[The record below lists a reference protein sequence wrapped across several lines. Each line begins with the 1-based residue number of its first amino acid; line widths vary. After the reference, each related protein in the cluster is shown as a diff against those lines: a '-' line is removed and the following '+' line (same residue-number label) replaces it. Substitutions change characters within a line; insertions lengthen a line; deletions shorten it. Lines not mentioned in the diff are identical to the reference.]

1 VRADRTRRVSG
12 IVAALLAALALVL
25 AIANE
30 ARAQPATVTLDLAL
44 ERRLLALSPQHIS
57 ERDVAD
63 VLTHVPAPK
72 MLLFAGSVPVVTMQ
86 PVAEFFIAMGYP
98 RERIADPRDGSL
110 WYASFTDSATI
121 AGLVAW
127 HYEHDGVRPM
137 LIGHSQGGMI
147 VVRVLHE
154 LAGAF
159 DPHIAV
165 RDPRTAMA
173 LDRDTI
179 VDPLSGRERPVV
191 GLSVAYAAAIATGKL
206 MRVLLGQWDMLARLR
221 AIPDT
226 VDDFTGYFIPG
237 DVFEGTSEP
246 ERYRATG
253 HASVRNVTLPA
264 GVGHIGA
271 PRIAEL
277 ARDPAARA
285 WIDAYSPDASLPP
298 LPDIAAADAANL
310 VHAADLW
317 YSVKQ
322 HWCSEAQRLVRAR
335 RGGSG

>member
-1 VRADRTRRVSG
+1 M
-12 IVAALLAALALVL
+12 L
-25 AIANE
+25 
-30 ARAQPATVTLDLAL
+30 ARAAIVVAFAASAHAAWAQDRAL
-44 ERRLLALSPQHIS
+44 EERLLALAPEHVT

-63 VLTHVPAPK
+63 VLARFPAPRM
-72 MLLFAGSVPVVTMQ
+72 MLFSGSVPIVTMR

-110 WYASFTDSATI
+110 WYSSFTDSETL

-137 LIGHSQGGMI
+137 LIGHSQGGVI

-154 LAGAF
+154 LAG
-159 DPHIAV
+159 DWHSRIAV
-165 RDPRTAMA
+165 RDAATATA

-179 VDPLSGRERPVV
+179 VDPLTGRERPVV
-191 GLSVAYAAAIATGKL
+191 GVSVAYAAAIAAGKL
-206 MRVLLGQWDMLARLR
+206 MRVVLGQWDMLSRLR

-237 DVFEGTSEP
+237 DAFEGSSEP

-253 HASVRNVTLPA
+253 RASVRNVTLSPA
-264 GVGHIGA
+264 VGHLGA

-277 ARDPAARA
+277 AREPAARA
-285 WIDAYSPDASLPP
+285 WIDAYSPDGAGKAP
-298 LPDIAAADAANL
+298 PDIDSAEAVNL
-310 VHAADLW
+310 PHAADLW
-317 YSVKQ
+317 HSVKK
-322 HWCSEAQRLVRAR
+322 HWCIEAQRLLRAR
-335 RGGSG
+335 RETSR